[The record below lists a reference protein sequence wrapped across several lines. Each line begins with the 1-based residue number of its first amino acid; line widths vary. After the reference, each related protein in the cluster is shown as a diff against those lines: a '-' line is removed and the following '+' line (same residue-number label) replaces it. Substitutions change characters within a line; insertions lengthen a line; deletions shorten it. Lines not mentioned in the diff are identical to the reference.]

1 MGYDVDPFP
10 QDLNDLVVAM
20 ARDSVMFLGDDVTD
34 GGPWQHR
41 MLDGEEEVSDHE
53 VQAAAAAA
61 ESPVGHDND
70 EDADTDDGAGSD
82 ADAAE
87 ASRGSRASWGRDG
100 GAGQVRCTQGTSRCA
115 VWLPALAVASHCVP
129 GNLPCRVIR
138 HHSRRGANDPRGLAP
153 APVDERHVTAPA
165 RPAADKAPAAV
176 VAVVAAPVVG
186 QVQA

>member
-87 ASRGSRASWGRDG
+87 ASRGSRTSWGRDG
-100 GAGQVRCTQGTSRCA
+100 GGGQVCCTPGRETVLCGFPRLLWPLTVC
-115 VWLPALAVASHCVP
+115 PAIYRVA
-129 GNLPCRVIR
+129 
-138 HHSRRGANDPRGLAP
+138 
-153 APVDERHVTAPA
+153 
-165 RPAADKAPAAV
+165 
-176 VAVVAAPVVG
+176 
-186 QVQA
+186 